1 MIEEPY
7 RWVEAIAN
15 RREYIEDRLA
25 GGSPVVLT
33 QYDGGLLLFTAGHGN
48 RKIFEIYD
56 RIGFAALG
64 HPADIE
70 RMRLA
75 AIDLAHVEGFSRAV
89 SDVSLRRLVNYS
101 LSPALKSAFEQV
113 YSAPFIVRM
122 LLAELGD
129 HAGDDSILRVDYD
142 GAYRRTEVEG
152 KLLFEVLAGRDDVE
166 TAMRAYVARQN
177 GESKSARTLDDALRL
192 SAKAWAV
199 GIEVLGRAADEDKS
213 GDEAAKAA
221 KPLDEARA
229 WKDHV
234 KGRHVEA
241 AVLERSRPASG
252 KFRLLDEKDCRAALK
267 DIT

>member
-1 MIEEPY
+1 M
-7 RWVEAIAN
+7 
-15 RREYIEDRLA
+15 
-25 GGSPVVLT
+25 
-33 QYDGGLLLFTAGHGN
+33 FTAGHGN
-48 RKIFEIYD
+48 RKIFEVYD

-129 HAGDDSILRVDYD
+129 HAADDYVLRVDYD
-142 GAYRRTEVEG
+142 GAYRRTEGEG
-152 KLLFEVLAGRDDVE
+152 KPLFDALAGRDDAE
-166 TAMRAYVARQN
+166 TAMRGFLARQN
-177 GESKSARTLDDALRL
+177 GDSKSGRTLDDALCL

-199 GIEVLGRAADEDKS
+199 GMEVLSRSDAESK
-213 GDEAAKAA
+213 GDGDDAAKAS
-221 KPLDEARA
+221 KPADEARL
-229 WKDHV
+229 WKEQV

-241 AVLERSRPASG
+241 AVLERSRPATN

-267 DIT
+267 DIS